1 MQGSSTRQDF
11 VVKFLT
17 RLRKFV
23 KYPSET
29 TLHIVIDNHRAHY
42 TNAVK
47 QACVHLNIRLHFMP
61 SYSPEFNSIEALW
74 GKVKQNIKH
83 RLALN
88 KYTLLGQE
96 EFQKMLAE
104 VLSTVTYDIQA
115 NAAKLN
121 NRAFLHRILG
131 ECIQRE
137 DFPHLFVDQRQ

>member
-1 MQGSSTRQDF
+1 
-11 VVKFLT
+11 
-17 RLRKFV
+17 
-23 KYPSET
+23 
-29 TLHIVIDNHRAHY
+29 
-42 TNAVK
+42 
-47 QACVHLNIRLHFMP
+47 MP

-74 GKVKQNIKH
+74 GKVKQNIKN

-96 EFQKMLAE
+96 EFQKMLGE
-104 VLSTVTYDIQA
+104 VLNTVTYEIQA